1 MKKIINITIGFAVS
15 FLFLCFSQPAFAWDS
30 SIAEF
35 WNFDQATSPDQG
47 LIDSSH
53 GVNSQRGHIYQE
65 KFSTGYALRDY
76 YSYFSDE
83 DVSSNPIEISDEGFA
98 YCYWFKK
105 NSSYSVRERILFDD
119 SNFRFMDITIGDNFI
134 YNPPNGSNGCGPG
147 GSNTYIA
154 SESQDENWHHYCFS
168 FTQNQGRI
176 YFDEQ
181 EVGLCNYNNQVSF
194 VGKNIK
200 RYYKRAENGE
210 TGFDDW
216 AIFNRPITA
225 EEVSAIYNAP
235 NGITNTFN
243 FSPPFAIVS
252 PEMNEIKIKESLIT
266 VSGNCP
272 TDGVNRIAFTNDC
285 SDFSNLDYTVDCVD
299 NQFSSD
305 FYYNGISDWV
315 VAVEQESIAGD
326 CVDYDDLMDVVEIDG
341 IEVIEGYPDDWHFN
355 YDYYDDY
362 DIVIKS
368 PSFDMPSLTLP
379 LGSENTNM
387 IFSFVYPRPLSP
399 NVEFNIKQYD
409 NGGNLLNGAYH
420 TKALYE
426 MVDTDNYTVS
436 LKASSTPLHYVV
448 QLTDNG
454 NLKRQYPFGVYVS
467 DLDLI
472 INPDEYRYLFPRL
485 VEKMK
490 GKIVFNY
497 YFAFYDGF
505 YNLFSGSMND
515 VSDDDLDITFKSV
528 SANGE
533 YNLDIPIFKGSNP
546 IVKSFS
552 DGLRPYIV
560 GLLWLGFALYVVV
573 RVNGLFNSDE

>member
-1 MKKIINITIGFAVS
+1 MKKIINIIIGLAFTLLFFAI
-15 FLFLCFSQPAFAWDS
+15 SQPVFAWDS

-35 WNFDQATSPDQG
+35 WNFDQGTNPDQG
-47 LIDSSH
+47 LIDLSH

-76 YSYFSDE
+76 YSYACDQ

-105 NSSYSVRERILFDD
+105 NSSYSGRERMLFDD
-119 SNFRFMDITIGDNFI
+119 GSFRFMDTTIGDNFV
-134 YNPPNGSNGCGPG
+134 YNPPTGSNGCGPG
-147 GSNTYIA
+147 GSNTYVA
-154 SESQDENWHHYCFS
+154 SESQDGNWHHYCFS

-176 YFDEQ
+176 YFDGQ

-194 VGKNIK
+194 SGKNIK
-200 RYYKRAENGE
+200 RYYKRSENGE

-235 NGITNTFN
+235 NGITDTFN
-243 FSPPFAIVS
+243 FAPPFAIVS

-272 TDGVNRIAFTNDC
+272 TDGSNRIALTNNC
-285 SDFSNLDYTVDCVD
+285 SDFSNLEYTVDCVD
-299 NQFSSD
+299 NQFSAE

-315 VAVEQESIAGD
+315 VAVEVDSVAGD

-341 IEVIEGYPDDWHFN
+341 IEVIEGYPDDWYFN
-355 YDYYDDY
+355 YNYYDDY
-362 DIVIKS
+362 DIEITS
-368 PSFDMPSLTLP
+368 PIFDVPALTLP
-379 LGSENTNM
+379 LGSSAVDM
-387 IFSFVYPRPLSP
+387 SFSFIYPHPLSP
-399 NVEFNIKQYD
+399 FLVFNIKQYD
-409 NGGNLLNGAYH
+409 ETGNLLNDSYH
-420 TKALYE
+420 NKALYE
-426 MVDTDNYTVS
+426 MTDTNNYIVNLT
-436 LKASSTPLHYVV
+436 ASSSPIHYVV
-448 QLTDNG
+448 QLLNNG
-454 NLKRQYPFGVYVS
+454 DLVRQYPFGVFVS

-490 GKIVFNY
+490 KKVGFNY

-505 YNLFSGSMND
+505 YSLFNGSIP
-515 VSDDDLDITFKSV
+515 VSSDDALDITFKSV
-528 SANGE
+528 SGDGQ
-533 YNLDIPIFKGSNP
+533 YNLNVPIFKGSDPN
-546 IVKSFS
+546 VKTFTS
-552 DGLRPYIV
+552 GLRPYITAF
-560 GLLWLGFALYVVV
+560 LWLVFALYLVIKI
-573 RVNGLFNSDE
+573 NGLFNSDE